1 MQTVMLTVVLCK
13 CRCIH
18 TFTGF
23 LVQFCSGVYG
33 WVVKTEETIRTSLS
47 QRGAKVS
54 SILQGC
60 RKLQKCT
67 TVPSSRIII
76 SDLVP
81 PRRVQVFSS
90 YLSSDD
96 LQLVYCKSTTAQQTF
111 GTRPGL
117 KFWQGP
123 TKHPQA
129 SSFSGP
135 RRNA

>member
-54 SILQGC
+54 SVMQVHQTV
-60 RKLQKCT
+60 QKIQIFAAEACS
-67 TVPSSRIII
+67 V
-76 SDLVP
+76 VH
-81 PRRVQVFSS
+81 PRAG
-90 YLSSDD
+90 
-96 LQLVYCKSTTAQQTF
+96 KSPNGNYF
-111 GTRPGL
+111 I
-117 KFWQGP
+117 
-123 TKHPQA
+123 
-129 SSFSGP
+129 
-135 RRNA
+135 